1 MLGLDGELLL
11 EVDGEPGAAEVAE
24 GGVLEGAGAEMLEV
38 VGRFGH
44 PVSNSTRVRKMV
56 STAADRRELRIDILR
71 EMA

>member
-1 MLGLDGELLL
+1 
-11 EVDGEPGAAEVAE
+11 VAE

-44 PVSNSTRVRKMV
+44 PVSNSTTVRRMV

>member
-1 MLGLDGELLL
+1 
-11 EVDGEPGAAEVAE
+11 VAE

-38 VGRFGH
+38 VARFGH
-44 PVSNSTRVRKMV
+44 PVSNSTTVRRMV